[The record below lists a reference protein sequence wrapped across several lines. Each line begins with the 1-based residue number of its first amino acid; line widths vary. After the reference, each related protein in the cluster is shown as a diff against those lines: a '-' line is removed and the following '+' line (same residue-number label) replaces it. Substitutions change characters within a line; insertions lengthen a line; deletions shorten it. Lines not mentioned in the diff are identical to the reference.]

1 VPPATGASPA
11 SSQRKY
17 SKLERKIGFS
27 PNSVESTI
35 LAQRP
40 RCPAIAVTLQCTM
53 PKPAVLVIDDE
64 PDLCELLSITLQ
76 RMDLSPRTANTV
88 AEARRLLKAERF
100 DLCLTDMQLPDGNGL
115 ELVEWMQQNT
125 PTVPV
130 AVITAHGNM
139 ETAVRALKVG
149 AFDFVSKPLDLAGL
163 RKLVAT
169 AIKLSNPSDGDTS
182 VFGPRL
188 LGTSTAMHSMREMI
202 ARVARSQAPVH
213 ISGES
218 GTGKELVAKLIH
230 ESGPRRDGPFVPV
243 NCGAIPTELME
254 SEFFGH
260 KRGSFTGAIN
270 DKKGLIQSAEGGT
283 LFLDEIADLPL
294 HMQVKLLRV
303 IQEKAVRA
311 VGEQVEVGIDVRVL
325 SATHKNLADLVTE
338 GKFREDLFYRVNVI
352 ELRVPSLRERPE
364 DVQELAEAILRRL
377 GRRMKVT
384 PPALGKDAL
393 AALEAYA
400 FPGNVR
406 ELENILERAITLT
419 TSGEIRASDIQL
431 RPPPGGV
438 AAATSSSVGALG
450 DHLEDIERDAIV
462 RALEQTRF
470 NKTAA
475 AKVLGMSFRALRYR
489 IKKLG
494 IE

>member
-1 VPPATGASPA
+1 M
-11 SSQRKY
+11 
-17 SKLERKIGFS
+17 SKPS
-27 PNSVESTI
+27 
-35 LAQRP
+35 
-40 RCPAIAVTLQCTM
+40 
-53 PKPAVLVIDDE
+53 VLVVDDE

-88 AEARRLLKAERF
+88 SVAQRMLKTEQF
-100 DLCLTDMQLPDGNGL
+100 DLCLTDMQLPDGDGL
-115 ELVEWMQQNT
+115 ELVEWIQQYC
-125 PTVPV
+125 PSVPV

-139 ETAVRALKVG
+139 ETAVRALKLG

-163 RKLVAT
+163 RKLVAA
-169 AIKLSNPSDGDTS
+169 AIKLSEDKDGDTS

-188 LGTSTAMHSMREMI
+188 LGTSPAMQNMREMI

-213 ISGES
+213 IFGES

-254 SEFFGH
+254 SELFGH
-260 KRGSFTGAIN
+260 KRGSFTGAVS

-283 LFLDEIADLPL
+283 LLLDEIADLPL

-303 IQEKAVRA
+303 IQEKAVRP
-311 VGEQVEVGIDVRVL
+311 VGEQLEVAVDVRLL
-325 SATHKNLADLVTE
+325 SATHKNLSQLVAE

-364 DVQELAEAILRRL
+364 DVRELAEAILRRL
-377 GRRMKVT
+377 GRRMKIA
-384 PPALGKDAL
+384 PQMLAADAL
-393 AALEAYA
+393 ASLETYA

-419 TSGEIRASDIQL
+419 TSGEIRAVDIQL
-431 RPPPGGV
+431 RPSPG
-438 AAATSSSVGALG
+438 TSPTPSGTANSGALG
-450 DHLEDIERDAIV
+450 DHLEDIEREAIIK
-462 RALEQTRF
+462 ALEQTRY

-489 IKKLG
+489 IKKLE